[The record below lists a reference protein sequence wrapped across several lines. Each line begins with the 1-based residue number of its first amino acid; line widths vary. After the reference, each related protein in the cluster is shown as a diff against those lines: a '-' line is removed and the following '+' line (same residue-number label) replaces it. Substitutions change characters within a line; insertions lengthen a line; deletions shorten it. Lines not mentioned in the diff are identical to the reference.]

1 MFYKIISIYLDYN
14 ICIKKDLY
22 NKINFYYWGISM
34 TTDKEKVL
42 KELRKFDNIVF
53 DYWMLQ
59 RKAAEDV
66 YHNLLKE
73 IKEEEVSKILEIGE
87 NSDIGQI
94 AKDALSISAQKVRED
109 KDIYEMQKQ
118 WELENKEK
126 L

>member
-1 MFYKIISIYLDYN
+1 
-14 ICIKKDLY
+14 
-22 NKINFYYWGISM
+22 M

-126 L
+126 RL

>member
-1 MFYKIISIYLDYN
+1 
-14 ICIKKDLY
+14 
-22 NKINFYYWGISM
+22 M

-87 NSDIGQI
+87 NSDISQI
-94 AKDALSISAQKVRED
+94 AKDALSISAEYVWDD
-109 KDIYEMQKQ
+109 KLVNDE
-118 WELENKEK
+118 WENKKK

>member
-1 MFYKIISIYLDYN
+1 
-14 ICIKKDLY
+14 
-22 NKINFYYWGISM
+22 M

-73 IKEEEVSKILEIGE
+73 IKEEEISKILEIGE
-87 NSDIGQI
+87 NSDISQI
-94 AKDALSISAQKVRED
+94 AKDALSISAEYVWDNKLVIDE
-109 KDIYEMQKQ
+109 
-118 WELENKEK
+118 WENKKK

>member
-1 MFYKIISIYLDYN
+1 
-14 ICIKKDLY
+14 
-22 NKINFYYWGISM
+22 M
-34 TTDKEKVL
+34 TIDKEKVL

-73 IKEEEVSKILEIGE
+73 IKEEEISKILEIGE
-87 NSDIGQI
+87 NSDIGHI
-94 AKDALSISAQKVRED
+94 AKDALSISAQKVWED

-126 L
+126 RL

>member
-1 MFYKIISIYLDYN
+1 
-14 ICIKKDLY
+14 
-22 NKINFYYWGISM
+22 M

-73 IKEEEVSKILEIGE
+73 IKEEEISKILEIGE
-87 NSDIGQI
+87 NSDMGQI
-94 AKDALSISAQKVRED
+94 QKDALSISAQKVWED
-109 KDIYEMQKQ
+109 KDIYEWK
-118 WELENKEK
+118 LENKKK

>member
-1 MFYKIISIYLDYN
+1 
-14 ICIKKDLY
+14 
-22 NKINFYYWGISM
+22 M

-73 IKEEEVSKILEIGE
+73 IKEEEISKILEIGE
-87 NSDIGQI
+87 NSDMGQI
-94 AKDALSISAQKVRED
+94 AKDALSISAQIVWED
-109 KDIYEMQKQ
+109 KDIYEWK
-118 WELENKEK
+118 LENKKK

>member
-1 MFYKIISIYLDYN
+1 
-14 ICIKKDLY
+14 
-22 NKINFYYWGISM
+22 M

-73 IKEEEVSKILEIGE
+73 IKEEEISKILEIGE
-87 NSDIGQI
+87 NSDIGHI
-94 AKDALSISAQKVRED
+94 AKDALSISAQKVWED

-126 L
+126 RL

>member
-1 MFYKIISIYLDYN
+1 
-14 ICIKKDLY
+14 
-22 NKINFYYWGISM
+22 M

-73 IKEEEVSKILEIGE
+73 IKEEEISKILEIGE
-87 NSDIGQI
+87 NSDIGHI
-94 AKDALSISAQKVRED
+94 AKDALSISAQKVWED

-118 WELENKEK
+118 
-126 L
+126 

>member
-1 MFYKIISIYLDYN
+1 
-14 ICIKKDLY
+14 
-22 NKINFYYWGISM
+22 M

>member
-1 MFYKIISIYLDYN
+1 
-14 ICIKKDLY
+14 
-22 NKINFYYWGISM
+22 M

-73 IKEEEVSKILEIGE
+73 IKEEEISKILEIGE

-94 AKDALSISAQKVRED
+94 AKDALSISAQKVWED
-109 KDIYEMQKQ
+109 KLINDE
-118 WELENKEK
+118 WENKKK

>member
-1 MFYKIISIYLDYN
+1 
-14 ICIKKDLY
+14 
-22 NKINFYYWGISM
+22 M
-34 TTDKEKVL
+34 TIDKEKVL

-73 IKEEEVSKILEIGE
+73 IKEEEISKILEIGE
-87 NSDIGQI
+87 NSDISQI
-94 AKDALSISAQKVRED
+94 AKDALSISAEYVWDD
-109 KDIYEMQKQ
+109 KLVNDE
-118 WELENKEK
+118 WENKKK

>member
-1 MFYKIISIYLDYN
+1 
-14 ICIKKDLY
+14 
-22 NKINFYYWGISM
+22 M

-109 KDIYEMQKQ
+109 RDIFEWK
-118 WELENKEK
+118 LENKKK

>member
-1 MFYKIISIYLDYN
+1 
-14 ICIKKDLY
+14 
-22 NKINFYYWGISM
+22 M
-34 TTDKEKVL
+34 TIDKEKVL

-73 IKEEEVSKILEIGE
+73 IKEEEISKILEIGE
-87 NSDIGQI
+87 NSDISQI
-94 AKDALSISAQKVRED
+94 AKDALSISAQKVLED
-109 KDIYEMQKQ
+109 EEINNE
-118 WELENKEK
+118 WENKEK

>member
-1 MFYKIISIYLDYN
+1 
-14 ICIKKDLY
+14 
-22 NKINFYYWGISM
+22 M

-66 YHNLLKE
+66 YLNLLKE
-73 IKEEEVSKILEIGE
+73 IKEEEISKILEIGE

>member
-1 MFYKIISIYLDYN
+1 
-14 ICIKKDLY
+14 
-22 NKINFYYWGISM
+22 M

-73 IKEEEVSKILEIGE
+73 IKEEEISKILEIGE
-87 NSDIGQI
+87 NSDIGHI
-94 AKDALSISAQKVRED
+94 AKDALSISAQKVWED
-109 KDIYEMQKQ
+109 KDIYEMKKQ

>member
-1 MFYKIISIYLDYN
+1 
-14 ICIKKDLY
+14 
-22 NKINFYYWGISM
+22 M
-34 TTDKEKVL
+34 TIDKEKVL
-42 KELRKFDNIVF
+42 KELRRFDNIVF

-73 IKEEEVSKILEIGE
+73 IKEEEISKILEIGE
-87 NSDIGQI
+87 NSDIGHI
-94 AKDALSISAQKVRED
+94 AKDALSISAQKVWED

-126 L
+126 RL

>member
-1 MFYKIISIYLDYN
+1 
-14 ICIKKDLY
+14 
-22 NKINFYYWGISM
+22 M

-66 YHNLLKE
+66 YLNLLKE
-73 IKEEEVSKILEIGE
+73 IKEEEISKILEIGE
-87 NSDIGQI
+87 NSDISQI
-94 AKDALSISAQKVRED
+94 AKDALSISAEYVWDD
-109 KDIYEMQKQ
+109 KLVNDE
-118 WELENKEK
+118 WENKKK

>member
-1 MFYKIISIYLDYN
+1 
-14 ICIKKDLY
+14 
-22 NKINFYYWGISM
+22 M

-66 YHNLLKE
+66 YHNLLGVKE
-73 IKEEEVSKILEIGE
+73 IKEEEISKILEIGE
-87 NSDIGQI
+87 NSDMGQI
-94 AKDALSISAQKVRED
+94 QKDALSISAQTVWED
-109 KDIYEMQKQ
+109 RDIFEWKM
-118 WELENKEK
+118 ENKKK

>member
-1 MFYKIISIYLDYN
+1 
-14 ICIKKDLY
+14 
-22 NKINFYYWGISM
+22 M
-34 TTDKEKVL
+34 TIDKEKVL

-73 IKEEEVSKILEIGE
+73 IKEEEISKILEIGE
-87 NSDIGQI
+87 NSDMGQI
-94 AKDALSISAQKVRED
+94 QKDALSISAQTVWED
-109 KDIYEMQKQ
+109 RDIFEWK
-118 WELENKEK
+118 LENKKK

>member
-1 MFYKIISIYLDYN
+1 
-14 ICIKKDLY
+14 
-22 NKINFYYWGISM
+22 M
-34 TTDKEKVL
+34 TIDKEKVL
-42 KELRKFDNIVF
+42 KELRRFDNIVF

-73 IKEEEVSKILEIGE
+73 IKEEEISKILEIGE
-87 NSDIGQI
+87 NSDIGHI
-94 AKDALSISAQKVRED
+94 AKDALSISAQKVWED

>member
-1 MFYKIISIYLDYN
+1 
-14 ICIKKDLY
+14 
-22 NKINFYYWGISM
+22 M

-73 IKEEEVSKILEIGE
+73 MKEEEISKILEIGK

-94 AKDALSISAQKVRED
+94 AKDALSISAQKVLED
-109 KDIYEMQKQ
+109 EEINNE
-118 WELENKEK
+118 WENK
-126 L
+126 

>member
-1 MFYKIISIYLDYN
+1 
-14 ICIKKDLY
+14 
-22 NKINFYYWGISM
+22 M

-87 NSDIGQI
+87 NSDISQI

>member
-1 MFYKIISIYLDYN
+1 
-14 ICIKKDLY
+14 
-22 NKINFYYWGISM
+22 M

-73 IKEEEVSKILEIGE
+73 IKEEEISKILEIGE
-87 NSDIGQI
+87 NSDISQI

>member
-1 MFYKIISIYLDYN
+1 
-14 ICIKKDLY
+14 
-22 NKINFYYWGISM
+22 M

-73 IKEEEVSKILEIGE
+73 IKEEEISKILEIGE
-87 NSDIGQI
+87 NSDISKI
-94 AKDALSISAQKVRED
+94 AKDAISISAEYVWDD
-109 KDIYEMQKQ
+109 KLVNDE
-118 WELENKEK
+118 WENKKK

>member
-1 MFYKIISIYLDYN
+1 
-14 ICIKKDLY
+14 
-22 NKINFYYWGISM
+22 M

-73 IKEEEVSKILEIGE
+73 IKEEEISKILEIGE
-87 NSDIGQI
+87 NLDIGHI
-94 AKDALSISAQKVRED
+94 AKDALSISAQKVWED
-109 KDIYEMQKQ
+109 KVINDE
-118 WELENKEK
+118 WENK
-126 L
+126 

>member
-1 MFYKIISIYLDYN
+1 
-14 ICIKKDLY
+14 
-22 NKINFYYWGISM
+22 M
-34 TTDKEKVL
+34 TIDKEKVL
-42 KELRKFDNIVF
+42 KELRRFDNIVF

-73 IKEEEVSKILEIGE
+73 IKEEEISKILEIGE

-94 AKDALSISAQKVRED
+94 AKDALSISAQKVWED

>member
-1 MFYKIISIYLDYN
+1 
-14 ICIKKDLY
+14 
-22 NKINFYYWGISM
+22 M

-73 IKEEEVSKILEIGE
+73 IKEEEISKILEIGE

-94 AKDALSISAQKVRED
+94 AKDALSISAQKVWED
-109 KDIYEMQKQ
+109 KEINDE
-118 WELENKEK
+118 WENKKK

>member
-1 MFYKIISIYLDYN
+1 
-14 ICIKKDLY
+14 
-22 NKINFYYWGISM
+22 M

-87 NSDIGQI
+87 NSDMGQI
-94 AKDALSISAQKVRED
+94 QKDALSISAQTVWED
-109 KDIYEMQKQ
+109 RDIFEWK
-118 WELENKEK
+118 LENKKK

>member
-1 MFYKIISIYLDYN
+1 
-14 ICIKKDLY
+14 
-22 NKINFYYWGISM
+22 M

-73 IKEEEVSKILEIGE
+73 IKEEEISKILEIGE
-87 NSDIGQI
+87 NSDICQI
-94 AKDALSISAQKVRED
+94 AKDALSISAEYVWED
-109 KDIYEMQKQ
+109 KLINDE
-118 WELENKEK
+118 WENKKK